1 MIRSAFARFALP
13 GPVALPVL
21 ALLSLLVFLPGFFS
35 LPAMDRDESR
45 FAQASRQMV
54 ESGDFLD
61 IRFQETPRHKKPIG
75 IYWLQAASAL
85 LFDTPDAPKIWAYRV
100 PSLVGA
106 IVSVLLTWGLGRV
119 LFGRRVAFLAAL
131 FLMGSVLLGFEA
143 RQAKTDAVLLACI
156 LAAQLCLAMAYTAR
170 SREALIG
177 RKTAYCF
184 WFVLGIGILIKGPI
198 ILLITGVTIVGLIA
212 VDRRVDWFTALKP
225 LSGVGLTCL
234 IVAPWFIAIGI
245 ATGGAFF
252 QEAVGQDLAG
262 KILSGQES
270 HGAPPGYYLLSLWL
284 AFWPFGLF
292 AGLGLLWGARNFS
305 SLGARFV
312 LAWLAPNWIIFEL
325 IATKLPHYVLPLYPA
340 LAMLC
345 AAALVQEMPRDRLFQ
360 ILKVF
365 GLGMTAL
372 ITVVL
377 MVAVGAVLVLYGN
390 PLSFWLIPA
399 LLAGI
404 AMLGFL
410 WGPLHDG
417 ARLERGILPIF
428 LAGVCLIGSIFQG
441 VLPAAQDFWIS
452 KSVADVVSQRRQT
465 CPDAPFSI
473 VGYSEPS
480 LVFLAGTAT
489 YFTSI
494 EGAAESYLA
503 DPTCAI
509 VAIPEASAPDFQQR
523 VEASGVAPHAV
534 AQIEGFN
541 YNGGRSVRLT
551 IYSGQR

>member
-13 GPVALPVL
+13 GPIALPVL

-45 FAQASRQMV
+45 FAQASKQMV
-54 ESGDFLD
+54 ENGDFLD

-85 LFDTPDAPKIWAYRV
+85 VFDTSDAPQIWAYRV

-119 LFGRRVAFLAAL
+119 LFGRRVALLAAL

-156 LAAQLCLAMAYTAR
+156 LGAQLCLAMAYTAR
-170 SREALIG
+170 SQDAPIG

-184 WFVLGIGILIKGPI
+184 WLLLGIGILIKGPI

-212 VDRRVDWFTALKP
+212 VERRVDWVFALKP
-225 LSGVGLTCL
+225 LSGMGLTCL
-234 IVAPWFIAIGI
+234 IIAPWFIAIGI

-270 HGAPPGYYLLSLWL
+270 HGAPPGYYLLTVWL
-284 AFWPFGLF
+284 TFWPFGLF
-292 AGLGLLWGARNFS
+292 AGLGLLWGIRNFS
-305 SLGARFV
+305 TPGARFA
-312 LAWLAPNWIIFEL
+312 LAWLIPNWILFEL

-340 LAMLC
+340 LAVLC
-345 AAALVQEMPRDRLFQ
+345 AVALVQEMPRDRLFR
-360 ILKVF
+360 ICKVL

-372 ITVVL
+372 ITVAL
-377 MVAVGAVLVLYGN
+377 MVAAGAVLVLYGD
-390 PLSFWLIPA
+390 PLSFWLVPA
-399 LLAGI
+399 ILAGTAMLGLLWRQFHDGAQLDLGILPLFLAGI
-404 AMLGFL
+404 
-410 WGPLHDG
+410 
-417 ARLERGILPIF
+417 
-428 LAGVCLIGSIFQG
+428 CLIGSIFQG

-452 KSVADVVSQRRQT
+452 ESVADVVSQHRQT
-465 CPDAPFSI
+465 CPNAPFAI

-480 LVFLAGTAT
+480 LVFLAGTET
-489 YFTSI
+489 YFTSV
-494 EGAAESYLA
+494 EGAAVSYLA
-503 DPTCAI
+503 DPTCAL
-509 VAIPEASAPDFQQR
+509 VAIPEAAVPDFQQR
-523 VEASGVAPHAV
+523 VEVSGVMASSIAHI
-534 AQIEGFN
+534 QGFN
-541 YNGGRSVRLT
+541 YNGGKRVGL
-551 IYSGQR
+551 IMFSGTE